1 MKTADLDAAARSLD
15 PAPPA
20 ARPQRARADLESIL
34 ATPRTTPRRVLAAV
48 PPRRGRRVRRFALAA
63 VVAGVLGV
71 GAAAGLGA
79 LRPTTAAASWTA
91 AGSPA
96 APDSAGAQQ
105 CLTWWSTP
113 NPETGPVEPRLR
125 VQEQRGDTTLAIG
138 EDGDGDELL
147 CLATLVPGQ
156 EPVGGTTS
164 ALEPPGA
171 GEVPADGAIAVV
183 VDTAFSSAEAQN
195 GWQPSGH
202 TAVAGHVGDQVE
214 SMVLET
220 SAGPVEASID
230 DGLFLAWWPITD
242 DGDPHPTPEA
252 TLTLEDGTTRTVQL
266 SAP

>member
-1 MKTADLDAAARSLD
+1 MKTADLDAAARTLD
-15 PAPPA
+15 PAPRS
-20 ARPQRARADLESIL
+20 ARPPRARADLDRIL
-34 ATPRTTPRRVLAAV
+34 ATPRATPERRASATPRR
-48 PPRRGRRVRRFALAA
+48 GMRVRRFALAA
-63 VVAGVLGV
+63 VVAGVIGV

-105 CLTWWSTP
+105 CVTWWSTR
-113 NPETGPVEPRLR
+113 NPETGSVEPQLR
-125 VQEQRGDTTLAIG
+125 AQERRGDTTLAIG
-138 EDGDGDELL
+138 EDGDGNEML
-147 CLATLVPGQ
+147 CLATLVAGQ

-164 ALEPPGA
+164 GVAPPVA
-171 GEVPADGAIAVV
+171 GEVPDDGVRTV
-183 VDTAFSSAEAQN
+183 FVDTTFSSAEAQN
-195 GWQPSGH
+195 GWQASGH
-202 TAVAGHVGDQVE
+202 TAVAGHVGGQVE
-214 SMVLET
+214 RMVLET

-242 DGDPHPTPEA
+242 DSDPHPTPEA